1 MIDISVLTERLANR
15 LNAGISEDNL
25 NGLLPNTLFEF
36 AVSLDTANYKKA
48 TRDGNTVT
56 YYINALVKVISS
68 ETEGATKG
76 AYNASMQV
84 GIEFLIPQLDYFDAF
99 EDIDG
104 NSEILLRA
112 RKVIGNALQLST
124 SDDPITEGNV
134 LYEVIAQF
142 RIAST
147 GMRMMRE
154 EVGDS
159 ITLTVYGTYVFVA
172 NGVSSSKIQ
181 LFVGSSPS
189 SLSRVYYST
198 LGLMRQTTSEA
209 NYAAGDADT
218 GAKATPQNTVLS
230 IAVTGPLRQEII
242 DDAAIT
248 YLVEG
253 TITPIYVEL
262 VIPRGS
268 MAQAKGEYTMMLD
281 NTGISAQQGL
291 AASTSFKL
299 IEYREG

>member
-1 MIDISVLTERLANR
+1 MIDISALTERLANR

-68 ETEGATKG
+68 ETEGATEG

-84 GIEFLIPQLDYFDAF
+84 GIEFLIPQLDYIDAF
-99 EDIDG
+99 EDSDG

-112 RKVIGNALQLST
+112 REVIGNALQLST
-124 SDDPITEGNV
+124 SDAITEGDV

-181 LFVGSSPS
+181 LSIGSSLS

-209 NYAAGDADT
+209 NYAAGDTDT

-230 IAVTGPLRQEII
+230 IAVTGPLRQEAI

-248 YLVEG
+248 YLVKG
-253 TITPIYVEL
+253 TITPIYVQL

-268 MAQAKGEYTMMLD
+268 MAEALGEYKMMLD
-281 NTGISAQQGL
+281 NAGISAQQGL

>member
-1 MIDISVLTERLANR
+1 MTERLANR
-15 LNAGISEDNL
+15 LNAGISEYNL

-68 ETEGATKG
+68 ETEGATEG

-99 EDIDG
+99 EDSDG

-112 RKVIGNALQLST
+112 RDVIGNALQLST
-124 SDDPITEGNV
+124 SDTITEGDV

-181 LFVGSSPS
+181 LFVGSSLS

-209 NYAAGDADT
+209 NYAAGDTDT

-253 TITPIYVEL
+253 TITPIYVRL
-262 VIPRGS
+262 VIPRG
-268 MAQAKGEYTMMLD
+268 AIQEALGVYKMMLD
-281 NTGISAQQGL
+281 NAGISAQQGL
-291 AASTSFKL
+291 AASSSFKL

>member
-1 MIDISVLTERLANR
+1 MIDISALTERLANR

-68 ETEGATKG
+68 ETEGATEG

-84 GIEFLIPQLDYFDAF
+84 GIEFLIPQLDYYDAF
-99 EDIDG
+99 EDSDG

-112 RKVIGNALQLST
+112 REVIGNALQLST
-124 SDDPITEGNV
+124 SDTITEGDV

-181 LFVGSSPS
+181 LSIGSSLS

-209 NYAAGDADT
+209 NYAAGDTDT

-230 IAVTGPLRQEII
+230 IAVTGPLRQEAI

-253 TITPIYVEL
+253 TITPIYVRL
-262 VIPRGS
+262 VIPRG
-268 MAQAKGEYTMMLD
+268 AIQEALGVYKMMLD
-281 NTGISAQQGL
+281 NAGISAQQGL
-291 AASTSFKL
+291 AASSSFKL